1 MEARFTARARAWS
14 VDEAAAVA
22 AETFGVEGTA
32 HLLTSE
38 RDQNFRIDT
47 AEGAFVL
54 KVTHP
59 AEPADVTAFQTAVQV
74 HAADRGAPI
83 PRIHRTLERAWL
95 ATVDRGAGPQAVRLI
110 DHVEGAPMA
119 RIART
124 AEQRRSLG
132 TALAIL
138 DRALADFDAPMP
150 DLDILWNSE
159 RVDELTHLLPYIK
172 DADARA
178 LVARSL
184 EHHAMSALPRQ
195 ASLRRQL
202 IHNDGNPSNVM
213 IGAADGVTA
222 LLDLGDMVIAP
233 LAQEVAVAA
242 AYLVEREGHPLA
254 APADLVAGF
263 HAVLPLADDELALLP
278 HLMRARML
286 TTILIT
292 EWRAR
297 AFPENRAY
305 ILRNNPSAWA
315 GLARLDGVGEDEALT
330 LFRLRIEEDA

>member
-1 MEARFTARARAWS
+1 MEARFAARSRAWS

-22 AETFGVEGTA
+22 AEAFGIDGTA

-38 RDQNFRIDT
+38 RDQNFRID
-47 AEGAFVL
+47 AADRAYVL

-59 AEPADVTAFQTAVQV
+59 AEPREVTAFQTAVQV
-74 HAADRGAPI
+74 HAVERGAPV
-83 PRIHRTLERAWL
+83 PRLHRARDGAWV
-95 ATVDRGAGPQAVRLI
+95 ATADLGAGPQALRLI
-110 DHVEGAPMA
+110 DHVDGVPMA
-119 RIART
+119 RAPRT
-124 AEQRRSLG
+124 ARQRGSLG
-132 TALAIL
+132 AALAVL
-138 DRALADFDAPMP
+138 DRALADLDAPVP
-150 DLDILWNSE
+150 DLELLWNSE
-159 RVDELTHLLPYIK
+159 RVDALAHLLVHLE
-172 DADARA
+172 DADARERVTRV
-178 LVARSL
+178 LGHHL
-184 EHHAMSALPRQ
+184 EVALPRQ
-195 ASLRRQL
+195 AALRRQL

-213 IGAADGVTA
+213 VADDGDVAA

-233 LAQEVAVAA
+233 LVQEVAVAA
-242 AYLVEREGHPLA
+242 AYLVESDGHPLA

-263 HAVLPLADDELALLP
+263 HATLPLSDEELALLP

-315 GLARLDGVGEDEALT
+315 GLGRLDGIGEDEALT
-330 LFRLRIEEDA
+330 RFRLRIEEDA

>member
-1 MEARFTARARAWS
+1 MEARFAARARAWS
-14 VDEAAAVA
+14 VDEAAALA
-22 AETFGVEGTA
+22 AEVFGVEGTA
-32 HLLTSE
+32 QLLTSE

-47 AEGAFVL
+47 DDRAYVL

-59 AEPADVTAFQTAVQV
+59 SEPADVTAFQTAVQV
-74 HAADRGAPI
+74 HAADRGALI
-83 PRIHRTLERAWL
+83 PRFHRARAGDWL
-95 ATVDRGAGPQAVRLI
+95 ATVDVGSGPQALRLI
-110 DHVEGAPMA
+110 DHIDGVPMA
-119 RIART
+119 HTART
-124 AEQRRSLG
+124 AEQRRALG
-132 TALAIL
+132 AALAAL
-138 DRALADFDAPMP
+138 DRTLADVEVPAP

-159 RVDELTHLLPYIK
+159 RVDALAHLLPHIE

-178 LVARSL
+178 LVARAL
-184 EHHAMSALPRQ
+184 EHHSTMALPRQ

-202 IHNDGNPSNVM
+202 IHNDANPSNVM
-213 IGAADGVTA
+213 MASDGTVAAI
-222 LLDLGDMVIAP
+222 LDFGDMLIAP

-242 AYLVEREGHPLA
+242 AYLIERDGHQLA

-263 HAVLPLADDELALLP
+263 HAVLPLTDDELALLP

-330 LFRLRIEEDA
+330 VFRHRIEEDA